1 MFFLLKTLVVIL
13 LLSYLVHALPVF
25 GLKFYGPITY
35 WLTKSTAHQIV
46 EVNLFGIDPMNYKL
60 KLVVKMRNKGMRQS
74 NWG

>member
-1 MFFLLKTLVVIL
+1 VVIL

-35 WLTKSTAHQIV
+35 WLAKSTAHQIV

-74 NWG
+74 NWR